1 MAKGLVCIDTDVC
14 VDLLREK
21 DPGFTLFVKLLE
33 RFEPCITA
41 ITTFELYLGHIKMKR
56 KDRIGDFIAQFIV
69 LPFDVKAAEISAQI
83 QASLDTKGEGIGV
96 PDTLIAGICIAA
108 NIPLLTLNTQHF
120 SRIAGLAL
128 IKNLPFI

>member
-41 ITTFELYLGHIKMKR
+41 ITVFELCLGHIKMKR
-56 KDRIGDFIAQFIV
+56 KDRIVDFIAQFIV

-83 QASLDTKGEGIGV
+83 QASLDKKGEGIGV

-120 SRIAGLAL
+120 SRVAGLAL
-128 IKNLPFI
+128 IKNLPQ